1 MPLTEPVATA
11 RRNVRRILGE
21 YPRAFWMLA
30 IVTFIDRLGGSLLY
44 PFFALYITSKFGVG
58 MTQVGVLFGFF
69 SISSIVGGFVGG
81 AAADRLGRKG
91 LIVFSL
97 LATSLSSLAMG
108 LAPTMAAFVVLAL
121 VVGLLTDAGGPAYQA
136 MVADLLPEEKRAEG
150 FGVIRV
156 VFNLAVVIGPAI
168 GGLLASRSFL
178 LLFIVDAITSALTAA
193 FAIFFLAETKPA
205 PHPDAPRETV
215 WQTFRGYG
223 QALRDSLFMAFVF
236 ACALQV
242 LVYLQ
247 MNTSLPVFLRDHHG
261 ISPQGYGGILSLNA
275 AMVVLFQFAI
285 TRRIRGYPP
294 LIVMAVGTALYA
306 LGFAMYG
313 FTATYALFLLAM
325 VIITIGEMLVAPV
338 SQALVAQ
345 LAPEDKRARY
355 MATFGLA
362 WIIPG
367 VVGPLLAGLVM
378 DYGDARWVWYAAG
391 LIGAASAAMFLRLQR
406 RVGGSRQPAPAD

>member
-1 MPLTEPVATA
+1 MAKPLEAA
-11 RRNVRRILGE
+11 RRNIRRTLGE

-30 IVTFIDRLGGSLLY
+30 IVTFIDRLGGSLLF

-69 SISSIVGGFVGG
+69 SISSIVGGFMGG
-81 AAADRLGRKG
+81 AAADRMGRKG
-91 LIVFSL
+91 MIVFSL
-97 LATSLSSLAMG
+97 LATSFSSLAMG
-108 LAPTMAAFVVLAL
+108 LAPTMAIFVALAL
-121 VVGLLTDAGGPAYQA
+121 VVGVLTDAGGPAYQA
-136 MVADLLPEEKRAEG
+136 MVADLLPEDKRAEG

-178 LLFIVDAITSALTAA
+178 LLFIVDAVTSALTAA
-193 FAIFFLAETKPA
+193 FALVFLAETKPA
-205 PHPDAPRETV
+205 LHPDAPRESV

-223 QALRDSLFMAFVF
+223 QALRDSVFMAFIF

-247 MNTSLPVFLRDHHG
+247 MNTSLPVYLRDQHG
-261 ISPQGYGGILSLNA
+261 ISPQGYGWILSLNA
-275 AMVVLFQFAI
+275 TMVVLFQFGI

-294 LIVMAVGTALYA
+294 LVIMAVGTALYA

-325 VIITIGEMLVAPV
+325 VVITIGEMLVAPV

-362 WIIPG
+362 WIVPG
-367 VVGPLLAGLVM
+367 AIGPVLAGMVM
-378 DYGDARWVWYAAG
+378 DFGDSRWVWYSAG
-391 LIGAASAAMFLRLQR
+391 LIGAVSAAMFLRLRR
-406 RVGGSRQPAPAD
+406 RVADVSVPATAA